1 MNTTDTIAAEKAQL
15 RRRIAEQKMQH
26 TESLE
31 RRSACC
37 IQRFLAL
44 PQLSAARV
52 VLLYHSLPDE
62 VGTHPLADRLL
73 AEGKTVLLPQVTGK
87 VSMELRRYT
96 GASSLQPGAYGIME
110 PTDSVWTRLEAVD
123 LALVPGVAFDRAGHR
138 LGRGRGYYD
147 RMLVR
152 MPQTVKVGICFDFQ
166 LVESVPV
173 SPNDICMDVVVA
185 ESEG

>member
-1 MNTTDTIAAEKAQL
+1 MHHTDTIAAEKAQL

-26 TESLE
+26 TESLSW
-31 RRSACC
+31 RSACC
-37 IQRFLAL
+37 IQRFFAL

-62 VGTHPLADRLL
+62 VCTHPLADRLL
-73 AEGKTVLLPQVTGK
+73 AEGKTVLLPRVTGPA
-87 VSMELRRYT
+87 SMELRRYT
-96 GASSLQPGAYGIME
+96 GAASLQPGAYGIME
-110 PTDSVWTRLEAVD
+110 PTGPVWTQPDDVD
-123 LALVPGVAFDRAGHR
+123 LVLVPGVAFDRAGRR

-152 MPQTVKVGICFDFQ
+152 MPRTLKVGICFDFQ

-173 SPNDICMDVVVA
+173 SPDDVCMDVVVM